1 MAELFS
7 TAFANL
13 MTGTNIFL
21 MLVGVVVGII
31 FGCVPGLSAAMAIAL
46 FLPVTFGLPQYSAFA
61 LLMALYIGGVS
72 GSLISAILIN
82 VPGSSQSIATCYDG
96 HPMAVKGEAH
106 RALGTGM
113 LFSFIGT
120 MFSLVILIFA
130 APVIADYAVKLG
142 NFEFFSLV
150 TFALVLIIC
159 ICGGNIVKAILAGLL
174 GMARRAGK
182 VTAGFDAVVRLLKE
196 GKAYLTL
203 TAADLSDKTEK
214 ELRFAAGEK
223 GGSRILRLGE
233 SKENLGHLLGYGRPV
248 GVLAVSDKGFAAS
261 LRGALAAET
270 PEEQQTRAA
279 ETGGDIQEG
288 FAYDD

>member
-120 MFSLVILIFA
+120 MFSLVIL
-130 APVIADYAVKLG
+130 DLCR
-142 NFEFFSLV
+142 S
-150 TFALVLIIC
+150 C
-159 ICGGNIVKAILAGLL
+159 H
-174 GMARRAGK
+174 RRL
-182 VTAGFDAVVRLLKE
+182 R
-196 GKAYLTL
+196 GKAGQL
-203 TAADLSDKTEK
+203 
-214 ELRFAAGEK
+214 
-223 GGSRILRLGE
+223 
-233 SKENLGHLLGYGRPV
+233 
-248 GVLAVSDKGFAAS
+248 
-261 LRGALAAET
+261 
-270 PEEQQTRAA
+270 
-279 ETGGDIQEG
+279 
-288 FAYDD
+288 